1 MQNTRE
7 TVKSRK
13 VKDNRYESRTN
24 FHPLSVRVHDNR
36 RKEVENYAKT
46 KKCPHYDRV
55 VMLKDEENN
64 ILKDRLE
71 CSQKEN
77 FDLLEDFENMRNRY
91 FFILIIVLIIY
102 VINEICS
109 N

>member
-1 MQNTRE
+1 M
-7 TVKSRK
+7 
-13 VKDNRYESRTN
+13 DALTN
-24 FHPLSVRVHDNR
+24 SNNYYFEEKYFHDNR

-91 FFILIIVLIIY
+91 FLF
-102 VINEICS
+102 
-109 N
+109 